1 MGFFRK
7 RTAEPSHG
15 APRCHCGED
24 KLIQDGSGSWRCPR
38 CGMTITLGNAKFD
51 VSGDSHAEVLEVA
64 KTLLGMLG
72 KDLSN
77 SCQPDPGGSH
87 RQTTDCGEAL
97 SPSAQE
103 QAAISQHEGQKGSSG
118 ITVFVS
124 HSTQDAVFV
133 ENELIPH
140 LRANGLDP
148 WYSKDGI
155 RSADH
160 WERRILAALNK
171 CQWFLIVLSPRAA
184 ESEWVKDELHWAVT
198 NRARRIIPVMY
209 EDCCLQD
216 FHIRL
221 SRIEYVDYRQ
231 DIERARRRVIE
242 AFGREGAG
250 NVDDAS

>member
-1 MGFFRK
+1 MGLFRK
-7 RTAEPSHG
+7 RTAEPSPG
-15 APRCHCGED
+15 APKCQCGED
-24 KLIQDGSGSWRCPR
+24 QLIQSDNGRWRCPR
-38 CGMTITLGNAKFD
+38 CGMTFTLGNARFD
-51 VSGDSHAEVLEVA
+51 VSGDSHTEVLEVA

-77 SCQPDPGGSH
+77 SCQANTGGSD
-87 RQTTDCGEAL
+87 RQTIVCGDAL
-97 SPSAQE
+97 SASAQE
-103 QAAISQHEGQKGSSG
+103 PAVKSQHERQPGSSG
-118 ITVFVS
+118 LTVFVS
-124 HSTQDAVFV
+124 HSTQDASFV

-155 RSADH
+155 RTADH
-160 WERRILAALNK
+160 WERRILAALNR

-198 NRARRIIPVMY
+198 NRARRIIPVLY

-221 SRIEYVDYRQ
+221 SRIEYVDYRH
-231 DIERARRRVIE
+231 DIERARRRIIE
-242 AFGREGAG
+242 AFGTEGAG
-250 NVDDAS
+250 NDNDGS